1 MIAKGN
7 FRPLKIVT
15 RSIFNAENSERVIME
30 LLFTV
35 CGRAGSKGIEN
46 KNTREFL
53 GHPLI
58 FYTLSAI
65 DLYRAKYPED
75 TYDVV
80 INTDSEKLIDLA
92 FNHTIMS
99 LNLVRRKSE
108 LGLDH
113 IPKTAVV
120 LDSLLEMERRK
131 EAGYDMVVDLDI
143 TAYDMVVDLDITAPL
158 RTVADMRHL
167 IQQKKSG
174 SSDVVFS
181 VTDARRNPY
190 FNMVKREGAYY
201 TRVISSAY
209 NTRQEAPEI
218 LDMNASLYA
227 YDPQFIKRQKNL
239 FEGNCDI
246 IKMFDTGVL
255 DLDHEQDF
263 ELMEVIAGYL
273 FERFDE
279 FGEIQRNIEKIIKQ

>member
-1 MIAKGN
+1 MRI
-7 FRPLKIVT
+7 
-15 RSIFNAENSERVIME
+15 
-30 LLFTV
+30 LFTV
-35 CGRAGSKGIEN
+35 CGRAGSKGIKN
-46 KNTREFL
+46 KNIKKFL

-65 DLYRAKYPED
+65 DLYQKKYLD
-75 TYDVV
+75 DSYHVA
-80 INTDSEKLIDLA
+80 INTDSEEIIDLTL
-92 FNHTIMS
+92 NHTIMPTH
-99 LNLVRRKSE
+99 LVRRKDE

-113 IPKTAVV
+113 TPKIAVL

-131 EAGYDMVVDLDI
+131 EAVYDMVVDLDI
-143 TAYDMVVDLDITAPL
+143 TSPL
-158 RTVADMRHL
+158 RTVADIRHL
-167 IQQKKSG
+167 IYQKKNG

-181 VTDARRNPY
+181 VTDSRRNPY

-201 TRVISSAY
+201 TRVIPSDY

-227 YDPQFIKRQKNL
+227 FEPRFLKSQKNL
-239 FEGNCDI
+239 FEGSCDI
-246 IKMFDTGVL
+246 IKMYDTAVL

-273 FERFDE
+273 FERLKE
-279 FGEIQRNIEKIIKQ
+279 FGEIQHNIEKIKKR